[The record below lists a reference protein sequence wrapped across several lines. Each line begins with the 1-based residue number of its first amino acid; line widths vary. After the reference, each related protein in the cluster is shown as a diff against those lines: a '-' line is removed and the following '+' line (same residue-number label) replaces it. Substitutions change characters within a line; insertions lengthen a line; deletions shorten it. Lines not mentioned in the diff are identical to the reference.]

1 MSEEIIEFC
10 DNKIEKRKT
19 SAPQNPSFRRCAYW
33 QHISILRYFFAWDKL
48 QMLYWLRKLLLQ
60 N

>member
-19 SAPQNPSFRRCAYW
+19 SAPQNPSFRRCAY
-33 QHISILRYFFAWDKL
+33 
-48 QMLYWLRKLLLQ
+48 
-60 N
+60 